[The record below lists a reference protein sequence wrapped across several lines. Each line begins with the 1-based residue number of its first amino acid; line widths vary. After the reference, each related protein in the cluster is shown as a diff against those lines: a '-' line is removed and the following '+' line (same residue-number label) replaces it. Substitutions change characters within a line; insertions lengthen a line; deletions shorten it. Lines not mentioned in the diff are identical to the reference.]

1 MDCGIFLE
9 KNSLSHSMSFTSNAM
24 GGFYL
29 HGHKYGIRYGEY
41 YGSINIESLFNQ
53 LATGD
58 GWNKAINI
66 GSVNLTHTSTS
77 SSGTSSI
84 ARYETVALTKFEP
97 TMQPYIAIYFWKRT
111 A

>member
-1 MDCGIFLE
+1 
-9 KNSLSHSMSFTSNAM
+9 MSFTSNAM

-58 GWNKAINI
+58 GWNKPKNI

-77 SSGTSSI
+77 SSGTSSV
-84 ARYETVALTKFEP
+84 ARYEVVSLTKFEP
-97 TMQPYIAIYFWKRT
+97 TIQPYIAVYFWKRT

>member
-1 MDCGIFLE
+1 
-9 KNSLSHSMSFTSNAM
+9 MSFTSNAM

-58 GWNKAINI
+58 GWNKPTNI

-84 ARYETVALTKFEP
+84 ARYETVALTKFES